1 MNIFQMMVGRFACIF
16 LVVMFLAAHPVHADN
31 ATPNMEKH
39 LESLLPSKS
48 KWALVAVDMET
59 GNTIAQYGNSRQV
72 RLVPASLTKL
82 LTTGAVLEYAEHGG
96 TGIKMVTRR
105 VKVIR
110 MKKRRVRRSFQKIV
124 KINDGEQLNRVLR
137 DMNVHSRNNVAQS
150 LADFLGERFFGPPG
164 TSGKGARAVVRFLN
178 TLDLPEGGAIIAD
191 GCGLKRKNRVTAQF
205 MAQYLFKIGK
215 KPWFERFRETL
226 PRPGLEGTVK
236 RIGYTDPAFRVKT
249 GHLDD
254 VFALAGYGS
263 DSAGRDFSFA
273 FIVNVKKGRAFD
285 RNHSRGKSFDCLPGG
300 NCNRQRRKGCKS
312 HWTNFIHPRL

>member
-1 MNIFQMMVGRFACIF
+1 VNNRNKDKNMNIFQMIIGKFTLTCLAV
-16 LVVMFLAAHPVHADN
+16 LFLAAHTVHADN
-31 ATPNMEKH
+31 ATQDMEKH
-39 LESLLPSKS
+39 LESLLPAKS
-48 KWALVAVDMET
+48 EWALVAVDMET
-59 GNTIAQYGNSRQV
+59 GNTIAQYGNSRHV

-110 MKKRRVRRSFQKIV
+110 KKKRRVRRSFQRIV
-124 KINDGEQLNRVLR
+124 KINDSEQLNRILH

-150 LADFLGERFFGPPG
+150 LADFLGERYFGPPG

-191 GCGLKRKNRVTAQF
+191 GCGLKRENRITAQF

-215 KPWFERFRETL
+215 KPWFERFRKTL
-226 PRPGLEGTVK
+226 PRPGMEGTVK
-236 RIGYTDPAFRVKT
+236 RIGYTDPGFRVKT

-263 DSAGRDFSFA
+263 DSVGRDFSFA

-285 RNHSRGKSFDCLPGG
+285 RNHSRGEVLRLLAGG
-300 NCNRQRRKGCKS
+300 ELQQAKAEG
-312 HWTNFIHPRL
+312 L